1 MLHNIIKLCYTLE
14 HALLLKVGSTE
25 YHMGT
30 STPLIATIDQ
40 WITDLRAAH
49 QSPNTVANHQYAMRI
64 FLRWLDARA
73 DQIDLDQLTTLLLSA
88 YITSLTERRPRLTQS
103 TIFAYIGVLVRW
115 LEFLINEGKLA
126 GIRNHRGQSVT
137 PDRVR
142 TLLERMVGKRQPAVA
157 PRIPDLR
164 RLPAYY
170 HDALATFVRSHGRQL
185 PTHPPAVRRTYL
197 NLLRNRALLATLFCT
212 GGRINEVIGLDVAD
226 VWDGRAVQYAVTIT
240 GKGKRQRDLRL
251 DDLARDWITAY
262 LDARKRAGPMQDVPL
277 FVSHGPTAKGARLS
291 DVTAWRVVKEAA
303 TALADMWVREGRGHE
318 ETVALRA
325 ISPHSLRHFFA
336 QAMLDEG
343 ANYDEIAL
351 VLGHSSTKVT
361 QQVYARLAPER
372 VREIADTYAP
382 RAVLTLPSQE
392 QDS

>member
-1 MLHNIIKLCYTLE
+1 M
-14 HALLLKVGSTE
+14 A
-25 YHMGT
+25 T
-30 STPLIATIDQ
+30 STPVIATVDQ
-40 WITDLRAAH
+40 WLTDLREAH
-49 QSPNTVANHQYAMRI
+49 QSPNTVANHEYAIRI
-64 FLRWLDARA
+64 FLRWLDTQPQ
-73 DQIDLDQLTTLLLSA
+73 QIDLDAISTTLLSDYVKYLV
-88 YITSLTERRPRLTQS
+88 ERRPRLATS

-115 LEFLINEGKLA
+115 LEFLINEGKLI
-126 GIRNHRGQSVT
+126 GIHNHRGQTVT
-137 PDRVR
+137 SDRVR
-142 TLLERMVGKRQPAVA
+142 TLLERMVGKRQPAIA

-170 HDALATFVRSHGRQL
+170 HGVLETFVRTYGHHP
-185 PTHPPAVRRTYL
+185 PTHPPAVFRTYL
-197 NLLRNRALLATLFCT
+197 NLLRNRALIATLFCT
-212 GGRINEVIGLDVAD
+212 GGRINEVIGLDVVD
-226 VWDGRAVQYAVTIT
+226 VWDGRTVQYAVTIT

-251 DDLARDWITAY
+251 DDLARDWIAVY
-262 LDARKRAGPMQDVPL
+262 LDARGRHSVVRDAPL

-303 TALADMWVREGRGHE
+303 HALADICMREGSSPE
-318 ETVALRA
+318 EIAALRA

-382 RAVLTLPSQE
+382 RATLNVRAHEP
-392 QDS
+392 DA